1 MSRFYIKSIAVSGKD
16 RTPSIISF
24 EDGVNII
31 YGPSNT
37 GKSYVIS
44 CINFMFGAEDTPFEI
59 PFHFVPEVS
68 ARILYTPDRTVSD

>member
-31 YGPSNT
+31 SGPSNT

-44 CINFMFGAEDTPFEI
+44 CINFMFGAEDTPFEKKG
-59 PFHFVPEVS
+59 H
-68 ARILYTPDRTVSD
+68 RL